1 MASRVFGAMITMLLA
16 GLVSLPLSGVAH
28 ADQAELVDG
37 ECAATVLN
45 ARGEALAVDADE
57 LLGDV
62 GVPAIRLGSNTERIA
77 EEEAVHLPVGDVVET
92 LNVQD
97 TPVVGD
103 AADAA
108 CTTVDSTATVAN
120 RVANTTGTL
129 GAGGSSPTEPEPAEP
144 VDPVEPQPPLDE
156 VPADGGGTV
165 TAPLDDVTLA
175 QPAPMWPVTDFST
188 LALGP
193 LPKIEAMPDAG
204 GRHGPDLLAGGRTD
218 FDTANTGQAQAL
230 PEPLEQ
236 EPARAPFV
244 LAVALLAVVA
254 AVLVRRWITHAAR

>member
-16 GLVSLPLSGVAH
+16 GLVSLPLSGIAH

-92 LNVQD
+92 LNVED

-108 CTTVDSTATVAN
+108 CTTVDSTATAAN

-129 GAGGSSPTEPEPAEP
+129 AAAGGSPVEPEPAEP
-144 VDPVEPQPPLDE
+144 VDPAEPQPPLDE

-188 LALGP
+188 LALEP

-204 GRHGPDLLAGGRTD
+204 GRHGPDVLAGGRTD
-218 FDTANTGQAQAL
+218 FDTANTGQVQAL
-230 PEPLEQ
+230 PEPLEEQ
-236 EPARAPFV
+236 PARAPFV
-244 LAVALLAVVA
+244 LAVALVAVVA
-254 AVLVRRWITHAAR
+254 AVLVRRWITHAGR